1 MGLFSSIFGGG
12 KKIDFSQNIPEPP
25 KFSLAAG
32 SQDQYTKGLQK
43 LIDVF
48 SNRANGN
55 DLFDAIK
62 YIYEP
67 QANQLRKS
75 YGIDTD
81 PDDIYSQRAGSLPQT
96 LASLQKRGLAD
107 TGTSG
112 IIEAQLRSN
121 LNNKL
126 AELFGAAKTTQRNDV
141 NDALDYLHQLF
152 PERFQAQNIG
162 NQVDYQNAVNSY
174 DALLQRNA
182 ATVNQQQ
189 QRAANKANAWD
200 SALGLGMSFLNP
212 TNLFQPKQLSRAIN
226 FNTGSNDSFYNP
238 FKSSNINNFS
248 NVY

>member
-32 SQDQYTKGLQK
+32 SQDQYTQGLQK

-67 QANQLRKS
+67 QANQLRQS

-81 PDDIYSQRAGSLPQT
+81 PGDIYSQRAGSLPQT